1 MILKQVSHVI
11 KLAKVTKGYR
21 GTSCFLTV
29 SLTSRSN
36 LRMSPLA
43 TYEEHIGSSLVV
55 QTKTCH
61 AQNKGPGLDR
71 WSGNWIPHAASAP
84 VKAQCSEANTYLN
97 ITRVS
102 KRSKLRRGSPLKD
115 CTDSVP
121 QLEFFLC
128 FFWGFRIIKGE
139 CCSEGKKTK
148 AFLFLSITRKL
159 YNDLFKNADAAVL
172 ISHETYKCQLLSRSF
187 VTPRTTACQAALS
200 MEFSKNTAGGC
211 HPLLQ
216 GIFPTQGSTLG
227 LLHSKHIPY
236 RLSY

>member
-1 MILKQVSHVI
+1 M
-11 KLAKVTKGYR
+11 
-21 GTSCFLTV
+21 
-29 SLTSRSN
+29 
-36 LRMSPLA
+36 
-43 TYEEHIGSSLVV
+43 
-55 QTKTCH
+55 
-61 AQNKGPGLDR
+61 
-71 WSGNWIPHAASAP
+71 
-84 VKAQCSEANTYLN
+84 KAQCSEVNTYLN

-128 FFWGFRIIKGE
+128 LFRGFRIIKGE
-139 CCSEGKKTK
+139 CCSEGKKNQ

-159 YNDLFKNADAAVL
+159 YNDLFKNADTAVL
-172 ISHETYKCQLLSRSF
+172 ISHETRKCHLLSRF
-187 VTPRTTACQAALS
+187 VTPWTAACQAALS
-200 MEFSKNTAGGC
+200 VEFSKNAAGAC

-236 RLSY
+236 HLSY